1 MKNQDKTFS
10 ILKDMLI
17 EAKIIEKHFTLDKNM
32 PDPNHKR
39 SMELQGLRELVNYA
53 RKFEKILYSLI

>member
-39 SMELQGLRELVNYA
+39 SIEPQELRKLVNYT
-53 RKFEKILYSLI
+53 RDFEENIYHV